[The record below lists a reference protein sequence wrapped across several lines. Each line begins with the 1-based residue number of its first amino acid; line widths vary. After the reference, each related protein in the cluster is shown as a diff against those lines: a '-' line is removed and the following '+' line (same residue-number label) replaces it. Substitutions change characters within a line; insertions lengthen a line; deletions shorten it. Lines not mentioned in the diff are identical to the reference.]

1 MTAPHSP
8 DDSLLDDSVF
18 EQAVHW
24 TLRLDTDA
32 DDATCRA
39 HAAWLA
45 LAPALHAQA
54 MVEARAL
61 LGVLHAPAAAI
72 GDELGIDLA
81 PPVSAA
87 AVAPRAPASPLRR
100 RRTRRPVYAAAA
112 TLALAIGGSA
122 WVGGGGLDRL
132 RSDAFTRVGEV
143 RIVHLRDG
151 SVVTLNTDSAIAVD
165 MQAHLRSVQLLRG
178 EALLQVTHDPR
189 RPFVV
194 DSAGGSARVLGTRF
208 DVRLQGRTAEVAVI
222 DGRVA
227 VRAPDGGS
235 TAVLRAGQ
243 RARLSGDR
251 VHRLAPL
258 DPLAVGAWQRRQLLF
273 DATPLAQVLEELS
286 RYRHDRVLVRDAR
299 LRAVPVSGS
308 LDVADPERA
317 LRTLLDSL
325 NLEALDLG
333 VVTLV
338 HRRTPEAATAAG
350 AQSMNS
356 R

>member
-1 MTAPHSP
+1 MTASHSA

-24 TLRLDTDA
+24 ALRLDTDA

-45 LAPALHAQA
+45 LAPALHARA
-54 MVEARAL
+54 MAEARAL
-61 LGVLHAPAAAI
+61 LGVLQAPAAAI

-81 PPVSAA
+81 PPASA
-87 AVAPRAPASPLRR
+87 AVAPRAPAAPVRR
-100 RRTRRPVYAAAA
+100 RRTRRPAYAAAA
-112 TLALAIGGSA
+112 MLALAIGGSA

-165 MQAHLRSVQLLRG
+165 MQAHLRSVHLLRG
-178 EALLQVTHDPR
+178 EALLQVTHDPQ

-227 VRAPDGGS
+227 VGAPVGGS
-235 TAVLRAGQ
+235 TAGV
-243 RARLSGDR
+243 RARPRARRSGDR
-251 VHRLAPL
+251 VHRRAPL
-258 DPLAVGAWQRRQLLF
+258 DPQAGGAWPPR
-273 DATPLAQVLEELS
+273 
-286 RYRHDRVLVRDAR
+286 
-299 LRAVPVSGS
+299 
-308 LDVADPERA
+308 
-317 LRTLLDSL
+317 
-325 NLEALDLG
+325 
-333 VVTLV
+333 
-338 HRRTPEAATAAG
+338 
-350 AQSMNS
+350 
-356 R
+356 